1 MKAFLFS
8 LFFGVHALA
17 LPAYASIPEAEIQ
30 DAYAQA
36 VAARGAGRPDLSE
49 RILRELIALRPN
61 AVQLRFDLAVALG
74 EQGRCASA
82 ARAFETAASLSAS
95 PSIRATADAAMADI
109 CPGLAPV
116 DFNVDFAVV
125 YDSNANA
132 GAGSSSVT
140 VGGVPVTL
148 SDDAVATGALGYTLG
163 ANVAYNW
170 QIAPRSYITPAV
182 AFSLSDYE
190 GTRFDTLVLSPS
202 VSYRHRG
209 DRIDWRVG
217 PFLVKSIDD
226 EGQASQGAGISSQA
240 DIALSPFSGLHLDA
254 SILKVQDE
262 RNRMRDYRQSNV
274 SMVYRWASSS
284 RRQTYRVFAS
294 LTDLDYRDDFQ
305 SLRSAK
311 IGVGVSG
318 VISSRVGYDVALSHR
333 ENRSKVDHY
342 LFGARADH
350 ITSIE
355 AKLSFPKLEGWY
367 GRPYVG
373 LGHTTSRSSWETK
386 TYDRNRVLFGFTRS
400 F

>member
-8 LFFGVHALA
+8 AFFCVLSLGM
-17 LPAYASIPEAEIQ
+17 PAYASISEAEIQ
-30 DAYAQA
+30 ASYAQA
-36 VAARGAGRPDLSE
+36 IAARGAGRPDLSE
-49 RILRELIALRPN
+49 QILRKLIALRPN

-95 PSIRATADAAMADI
+95 PTIRATADAAMADI

-116 DFNVDFAVV
+116 DFNVEFTVI

-132 GAGSSSVT
+132 GADSSSVT
-140 VGGVPVTL
+140 VGGVPITL

-163 ANVAYNW
+163 AHVAYNW
-170 QIAPRSYITPAV
+170 QIAPRSYITPAIS
-182 AFSLSDYE
+182 FSLTDYE
-190 GTRFDTLVLSPS
+190 GSRFDTLVLSPS
-202 VSYRHRG
+202 ISYRHRG

-217 PFLVKSIDD
+217 PFVVQTVD
-226 EGQASQGAGISSQA
+226 GHGPVSQGAGISSQA
-240 DIALSPFSGLHLDA
+240 DIALSSHSGLHLDA
-254 SILKVQDE
+254 SILSVNDE
-262 RNRMRDYRQSNV
+262 RNRLRDYRQSNISV
-274 SMVYRWASSS
+274 VYRKASKS

-305 SLRSAK
+305 SLRSAQ
-311 IGVGVSG
+311 IGVGLSG
-318 VISSRVGYDVALSHR
+318 VISSRIGYDIALSHR
-333 ENRSKVDHY
+333 ENRSRLDHY

-350 ITSIE
+350 ITNIE
-355 AKLSFPKLEGWY
+355 AKLSLPKLEGWY

-373 LGHTTSRSSWETK
+373 LGHTASRSSWETK